1 MDPTPAGSAESRSA
15 RTRRTAASDLR
26 RSRRFSS
33 PGAGCATVYHDVL
46 QETVMPDDQ
55 PLTSHVSLRVPN
67 DVIEALDRIAAA
79 LERPR
84 SWVMLRALR
93 QYLEEGEGR
102 EIEEDTE
109 SLAELDRGEVVSAEE
124 LHERLRQIIARSE
137 QAGAHDQ

>member
-1 MDPTPAGSAESRSA
+1 
-15 RTRRTAASDLR
+15 
-26 RSRRFSS
+26 
-33 PGAGCATVYHDVL
+33 
-46 QETVMPDDQ
+46 MPDDQ

-137 QAGAHDQ
+137 QAGAHDK

>member
-1 MDPTPAGSAESRSA
+1 
-15 RTRRTAASDLR
+15 
-26 RSRRFSS
+26 
-33 PGAGCATVYHDVL
+33 
-46 QETVMPDDQ
+46 MPDDQ
-55 PLTSHVSLRVPN
+55 PLTSHVSLRLPN

-109 SLAELDRGEVVSAEE
+109 SLRELDRGERVPFEE
-124 LHERLRQIIARSE
+124 VLDRLRNKIAKAE
-137 QAGAHDQ
+137 NVDNK